1 MEHSNTRSGFTLV
14 ELSIVL
20 VIIGLIVSSVLVGQ
34 DLVRQAELRSTVTQF
49 EQFQAA
55 VKTFKTK
62 YNALPGDVTG
72 ATTYGW
78 TGDGDNDGVLDAGP
92 TGHAATDNVFFWSHL
107 GASGAGLISGTY
119 DGAAITTASTV
130 GDTLPEADAGNFWGV
145 FYDSTTGSNNYI
157 IGATQPSTNSFFTTT
172 ATLIPSDAL
181 SLDSKID
188 DSRPG
193 RGIVQTVFAA
203 ANAPNTTPIN
213 NAGIQTSATPTDTG
227 DECTYEAT
235 ATFLDSNYNT
245 SESSATCVMRLR
257 F

>member
-1 MEHSNTRSGFTLV
+1 MKHSNTRSGFTLV

-72 ATTYGW
+72 ATTYDW
-78 TGDGDNDGVLDAGP
+78 TGDGDNNGILDAGAD
-92 TGHAATDNVFFWSHL
+92 GHGATDNVFFWSHL

-119 DGAAITTASTV
+119 SGAAIEDDSTM
-130 GDTLPEADAGNFWGV
+130 GDFLPEADAGNFWGV
-145 FYDSTTGSNNYI
+145 FYDSTTGYNHYI
-157 IGATQPSTNSFFTTT
+157 IGATTPATDGDFTTT

-203 ANAPNTTPIN
+203 SNAPNTTPAN

-227 DECTYEAT
+227 DECTYQAT
-235 ATFLDSNYNT
+235 ATFVDANYNT
-245 SESSATCVMRLR
+245 AESSATCVMKLR